1 MTRHSI
7 QVNRAPVLTLWA
19 AIVAERMG
27 HDREAA
33 LTLGKAVAGLNAQS
47 KGRRLHIFEA
57 PKVEKGKKKKAAPAR
72 AEVVPLLGR
81 SVPVVKT
88 PDGVRAREKDHP
100 MDPGSVERYLA
111 QKFGDAL
118 ADVRAAMRTLARAYP
133 PARLNEVGFALY
145 EEFRPGIPEG
155 RGGWGAKGTLNLDA
169 IRVLA
174 KEG

>member
-19 AIVAERMG
+19 AVVAERLG
-27 HDREAA
+27 HSREMA

-57 PKVEKGKKKKAAPAR
+57 PKPKPGTKKPAR
-72 AEVVPLLGR
+72 AKTETMELLGR

-88 PDGVRAREKDHP
+88 SDGVRAREKGGAI
-100 MDPGSVERYLA
+100 DPAVVERYLT

-118 ADVRAAMRTLARAYP
+118 ADVRSAMRALAKAHR
-133 PARLNEVGFALY
+133 PARLAEAGFQLY
-145 EEFRPGIPEG
+145 EEFRPDIPEG
-155 RGGWGAKGTLNLDA
+155 RRGWGAKGSLDLDA
-169 IRVLA
+169 IRALA
-174 KEG
+174 KKT